1 VGPETALAYAFCRRG
16 DESSQNPLTILG
28 ALAKQIGQQQPE
40 INSVLESEFLTSQ
53 HGETPSKR
61 TVRLV
66 LDSALSSFTRIF
78 LVIDAFDEC
87 KGNELLA
94 KDPLS
99 LMQNTMGVSVKIV
112 IFSRHDLH
120 LEKCLKH
127 YNQLQPDL
135 GENMEDLRAYIDFLF
150 PDDSQASVNQEIREE
165 CIAKADGMFLW
176 VKLLAQS
183 LQKPL
188 NSKQK
193 LRRIRDIPP
202 GLASMYDHML
212 KDICDQGEDVK
223 STAFLVLMW
232 VTHAKRPLTRLEM
245 IEAVADYSEATRV
258 EQSSRI
264 PVPEHLVAACSNLVY
279 IDKHGCFRLCHE
291 SVRGH
296 LEKTPS
302 RMDQPLAEYQHQKQN
317 ADKRLAKICLNYL
330 LLADFECGPAKS
342 VGKLISLVKRYP
354 FLRYT
359 ATFWGLHVSDETA
372 TLLHDL
378 ISKVALSPARREL
391 SMQLFLYDPPYHP
404 DL

>member
-1 VGPETALAYAFCRRG
+1 VLTIKILQPYANLLPVADRREREKAKNRSLNWLSRLSFDASYDERCDEHLEGTGFWFVNSDTYEKWKSNKESDLLWVKGKPGCGKSVLAAVAVTDLKLEVGPETALAYAFCRRG

-28 ALAKQIGQQQPE
+28 ALAKQIGQQQSE
-40 INSVLESEFLTSQ
+40 INSVLESEFSTSQ
-53 HGETPSKR
+53 HGEMPSKR

-78 LVIDAFDEC
+78 LVIDALDEC
-87 KGNELLA
+87 KGNDILT
-94 KDPLS
+94 KDLLS

-127 YNQLQPDL
+127 YNQIQPDL
-135 GENMEDLRAYIDFLF
+135 GENTEDLRAYIDFLF

-193 LRRIRDIPP
+193 LRRIREIPP

-212 KDICDQGEDVK
+212 KDICDQSEDVK

-232 VTHAKRPLTRLEM
+232 VTHAKRRG
-245 IEAVADYSEATRV
+245 R
-258 EQSSRI
+258 SSVI
-264 PVPEHLVAACSNLVY
+264 
-279 IDKHGCFRLCHE
+279 
-291 SVRGH
+291 
-296 LEKTPS
+296 
-302 RMDQPLAEYQHQKQN
+302 
-317 ADKRLAKICLNYL
+317 
-330 LLADFECGPAKS
+330 
-342 VGKLISLVKRYP
+342 
-354 FLRYT
+354 
-359 ATFWGLHVSDETA
+359 VSWFTG
-372 TLLHDL
+372 
-378 ISKVALSPARREL
+378 
-391 SMQLFLYDPPYHP
+391 FLYFVLYFTP
-404 DL
+404 LILTLIT